1 MTGEETDLFPRL
13 EGVLGNEDWKA
24 VGEAI
29 TSEADPLFGGKVE
42 QLYQRLH
49 RQIMLASEGSDTNA

>member
-1 MTGEETDLFPRL
+1 MGEESDLLSRV
-13 EGVLGNEDWKA
+13 EGVLSDEDWNA
-24 VGEAI
+24 VSDAI

-42 QLYQRLH
+42 QRYQQLH